1 MINFEFNCV
10 RGYDINEV
18 WRDAMWLCIK
28 NGYDFVVEKGSYEG
42 QIRKQLDSVFIT
54 ITNPETRPLAPILP
68 AGIPAPTDD
77 DKIATYFVNQLM
89 GSEKAENEEYTYG
102 EFITKQIDRIIDLL
116 IEPGG
121 NTNQA
126 TICIGNSD
134 TTFLPDPP
142 CLRSISFKVVNGK
155 LNMTLY
161 FRSWDLYAGL
171 PENLGGLQLL
181 KEFVFD
187 SIYGYF
193 PVEDGSTFA
202 YSDGLHIYEQ
212 YFDLVNQL
220 NVDKIN
226 INKMVTMDKIRYL
239 SQHGK

>member
-1 MINFEFNCV
+1 MINFDFNCV

-68 AGIPAPTDD
+68 AGIPAPTDEK
-77 DKIATYFVNQLM
+77 KIESYFVNQIM

-102 EFITKQIDRIIDLL
+102 EFITTQIDRIIDLL
-116 IEPGG
+116 IVSKG

-126 TICIGNSD
+126 TICIGNSE

-161 FRSWDLYAGL
+161 FRSWDLYSGF

-181 KEFVFD
+181 KDYVLD
-187 SIYGYF
+187 SICGYF
-193 PVEDGSTFA
+193 PVVDGSIFA

-226 INKMVTMDKIRYL
+226 INEMVTMDKIRYL